1 MKMTVKEVYQK
12 RVALL
17 IKTPFN
23 GRNVFLALNTW
34 AMSVIRYCAAFLDQ
48 MKKETKGLDRWTRK
62 QLIAGRL
69 LNLKPNVRRI
79 YIKHRCEVRGMN
91 SVKECCAAE
100 LRTTDFYL

>member
-1 MKMTVKEVYQK
+1 
-12 RVALL
+12 
-17 IKTPFN
+17 
-23 GRNVFLALNTW
+23 
-34 AMSVIRYCAAFLDQ
+34 

-79 YIKHRCEVRGMN
+79 CIKHRCEVRGMN

-100 LRTTDFYL
+100 LRTIDFYL